1 MLKKFVKK
9 INKIRNIEIEITA
22 ALSPETIIKNKDIKN
37 MRKRSFFSL
46 KNIIKH
52 NVKGNIFTKYD
63 PIICSSKK
71 KLENLFPIKYLDIN
85 SNSKTCKKNP
95 ANKKS
100 IEIFKEFRK
109 ILKIFYHNQLNTVPI
124 I

>member
-1 MLKKFVKK
+1 MF
-9 INKIRNIEIEITA
+9 IE
-22 ALSPETIIKNKDIKN
+22 
-37 MRKRSFFSL
+37 
-46 KNIIKH
+46 
-52 NVKGNIFTKYD
+52 
-63 PIICSSKK
+63 K

-95 ANKKS
+95 ANKKKVLKFLKNL
-100 IEIFKEFRK
+100 EK